1 MTHLQDSHESLVS
14 LIRRA
19 QLNSL
24 NADEAQHEREHNHGR
39 RADSDSKGNSKSKS
53 KSKTET
59 DGKNIKDKLKSKPI
73 QSPKPEDNTI
83 ISQAF
88 FFVPALPAAS
98 SSNLVLSPMYSGHL
112 PAAYNLDAKSRD
124 IIPDDAV
131 SDAHLFFV
139 SIVALL
145 SRLYCRTRV
154 QALLRFES

>member
-24 NADEAQHEREHNHGR
+24 NADEAQHEREHNHGQ
-39 RADSDSKGNSKSKS
+39 RADSDSKSKSKS
-53 KSKTET
+53 NSKTET
-59 DGKNIKDKLKSKPI
+59 DSKNIKDKLKSKPI
-73 QSPKPEDNTI
+73 QSAKPEDNTI
-83 ISQAF
+83 ISQAS

-124 IIPDDAV
+124 ILPDDAV

-145 SRLYCRTRV
+145 SVVSLN
-154 QALLRFES
+154 